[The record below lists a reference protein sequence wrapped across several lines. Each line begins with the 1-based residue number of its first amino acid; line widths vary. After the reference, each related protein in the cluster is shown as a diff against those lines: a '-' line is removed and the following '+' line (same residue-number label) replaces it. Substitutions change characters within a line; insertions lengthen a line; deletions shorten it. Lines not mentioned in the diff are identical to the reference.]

1 MGLKHQTGKQRKDKF
16 YHLAK
21 ETGFRARSAF
31 KLIQLNRKFE
41 FLQKSRVVLDL
52 CAAPGS
58 WMQVARQN
66 MPHSAICVGVDIAP
80 IKPIPNCIALREDI
94 TTDKCRQALK
104 RELQTWKAD
113 VVLNDGAPNVGTSW
127 LHDSFKQAELTLSAL
142 ALATDFLRKG
152 GWFVTKVFRSKDYH
166 ALIWVFKMFFNK
178 VHATKPQA
186 SRNVS
191 AEIFVV
197 CQGYKA
203 PDKIDPKF
211 LNSKYVF
218 GELNEEKPTQ
228 IVLGGPLK
236 KEKAVGYADGDGTV
250 YNVLNASEFISNSN
264 HLEMLQAA
272 TKIVLDTEV
281 IANHPATTD
290 EIRANFEDIKVLGK
304 AEIKAVLKWRKK
316 LKEQLEKKEEVEEEP
331 EVKEPKDEEEDELA
345 KIDQQIAEL
354 KAQQH
359 TEAKKKRKKLFM
371 ERRKILE
378 KLKVSGYSTEG
389 RVEQSEQD
397 LFALRDVKDPSK
409 AVDADVNDIPMD
421 EEVAEDDDAPKVRSF
436 DRDDMSR
443 DAMGNFD
450 PNLSERLDEDDLQWV
465 DEDDDG
471 PDGLGLDAKGDGG
484 SDVDEEEDEEEPQL
498 LVDDI
503 ELAKGKKASNLERR
517 ARKAELW
524 FDKDVFESIEDEADE
539 DFELEQ
545 ALKSHE
551 AKGGTLF
558 SNQKEKPE
566 ETAQESEPASKKK
579 SKSADK
585 VTKSKFDSDSEGD
598 DAEDSDDDDAKSESS
613 SDDDDDD
620 EAPRSKGRKRAM
632 AAAAAISGTPA
643 PKKRQVK
650 LDPAGLTLGSMLIHS
665 KKARRDIVDASY
677 NRYAFDD
684 VNLPAWFVDDEKRH
698 MRWFPELDPAL
709 LAEYKERAKEV
720 DVRPIKKV
728 AEAKARKK
736 RRLQKRMEKAKKR
749 AEGVMDREDS
759 STMEKARELKRIYAR
774 ARSKKQEE
782 IKYVVA
788 KKSTQSGKRAIRPA
802 GVKGRYKVVDPRM
815 KKDLRAMKGNKGGK
829 DGGRAGSSGRGGGKG
844 RGGGGGGRGRGGKR

>member
-1 MGLKHQTGKQRKDKF
+1 M
-16 YHLAK
+16 
-21 ETGFRARSAF
+21 
-31 KLIQLNRKFE
+31 
-41 FLQKSRVVLDL
+41 
-52 CAAPGS
+52 
-58 WMQVARQN
+58 
-66 MPHSAICVGVDIAP
+66 
-80 IKPIPNCIALREDI
+80 
-94 TTDKCRQALK
+94 
-104 RELQTWKAD
+104 
-113 VVLNDGAPNVGTSW
+113 NDGAPNVGKSW
-127 LHDSFKQAELTLSAL
+127 LHDAFKQAELTLSAL

-186 SRNVS
+186 SRNES

-218 GELNEEKPTQ
+218 GELTEEKPSQ
-228 IVLGGPLK
+228 LVLGRPMK
-236 KEKAVGYADGDGTV
+236 KEKALGYAEGEATV
-250 YNVLNASEFISNSN
+250 YNVLNASEFRAKAN
-264 HLEMLQAA
+264 HLERLQAA

-281 IANHPATTD
+281 IANHAATTD
-290 EIRANFEDIKVLGK
+290 EIRANCEDIKVLGK
-304 AEIKAVLKWRKK
+304 AEIKALIKWRKK
-316 LKEQLEKKEEVEEEP
+316 LKDQLEKKEEEEP
-331 EVKEPKDEEEDELA
+331 ETKESEEEEEDELA

-359 TEAKKKRKKLFM
+359 ADAKKKRKKLLQ

-378 KLKVSGYSTEG
+378 KLRVSGYSTEG

-409 AVDADVNDIPMD
+409 ALDADVNDIPMD
-421 EEVAEDDDAPKVRSF
+421 EEQAEEDDVLRVRSF
-436 DRDDMSR
+436 DRDDTAR

-450 PNLSERLDEDDLQWV
+450 PNLPERLDEDDLQWV
-465 DEDDDG
+465 DDDEEA

-503 ELAKGKKASNLERR
+503 ELTKGKKASNLERR

-558 SNQKEKPE
+558 SNAKEN
-566 ETAQESEPASKKK
+566 SEGKEAK
-579 SKSADK
+579 SDRLIAKQKSASAVKD
-585 VTKSKFDSDSEGD
+585 KSKFDSDNED
-598 DAEDSDDDDAKSESS
+598 DEADEVSSDDNAKSDSSSDGDSDDD
-613 SDDDDDD
+613 
-620 EAPRSKGRKRAM
+620 APRGKGRKRAL
-632 AAAAAISGTPA
+632 AAAAAVSGSSSPA
-643 PKKRQVK
+643 PKKKRQVK
-650 LDPAGLTLGSMLIHS
+650 LDAEGLALGSMLIHS

-684 VNLPAWFVDDEKRH
+684 INLPSWFVEDEKRH
-698 MRWFPELDPAL
+698 MRWKPELDPAL
-709 LAEYKERAKEV
+709 LAEYKQRLKEV
-720 DVRPIKKV
+720 DARPIKKV

-749 AEGVMDREDS
+749 AEGVMQKEDTT
-759 STMEKARELKRIYAR
+759 TMEKARELKKIYAR
-774 ARSKKQEE
+774 ARNKKQEE
-782 IKYVVA
+782 VKYVVA

-815 KKDLRAMKGNKGGK
+815 KKDLRAMKGSNSGK
-829 DGGRAGSSGRGGGKG
+829 SGRAGKSGRGGSKG
-844 RGGGGGGRGRGGKR
+844 RGGAGGRGRGGKR

>member
-1 MGLKHQTGKQRKDKF
+1 MGVKHQTGKQRKDKF

-66 MPHSAICVGVDIAP
+66 MPQSAICVGVDIAP

-104 RELQTWKAD
+104 RELKTWKAD
-113 VVLNDGAPNVGTSW
+113 VVMNDGAPNVGKSW
-127 LHDSFKQAELTLSAL
+127 LHDAFKQAELTLSAL

-186 SRNVS
+186 SRNES

-218 GELNEEKPTQ
+218 GELTEEKPAQ
-228 IVLGGPLK
+228 LVLGRPMR
-236 KEKAVGYADGDGTV
+236 KEKALGYADGDATV
-250 YNVLNASEFISNSN
+250 YNVLNASEFISKAN
-264 HLEMLQAA
+264 HLETLQAA
-272 TKIVLDTEV
+272 TRIALDTDV

-290 EIRANFEDIKVLGK
+290 EIRVSCEDIKVLGK
-304 AEIKAVLKWRKK
+304 AEIKALLKWRKK
-316 LKEQLEKKEEVEEEP
+316 LKDQLEKKEEEEP
-331 EVKEPKDEEEDELA
+331 ETKEPEEEEEDELA
-345 KIDQQIAEL
+345 KIDQQIADL

-359 TEAKKKRKKLFM
+359 ADAKKKRKKLLR
-371 ERRKILE
+371 ERRQILE
-378 KLKVSGYSTEG
+378 KLRLSGYSTEG
-389 RVEQSEQD
+389 RVEQTEQD

-409 AVDADVNDIPMD
+409 ALDADVNDIPVD
-421 EEVAEDDDAPKVRSF
+421 EEVAEEDDVPGLRSF
-436 DRDDMSR
+436 DRDDKAR

-450 PNLSERLDEDDLQWV
+450 PNLAERLDEDDLQWV
-465 DEDDDG
+465 DDDDEG

-503 ELAKGKKASNLERR
+503 ELTKGKKASNLERR

-558 SNQKEKPE
+558 SSAKEDSE
-566 ETAQESEPASKKK
+566 EKDTNTEKQASKQQPSS
-579 SKSADK
+579 SKE
-585 VTKSKFDSDSEGD
+585 KSKFDSDSEGD
-598 DAEDSDDDDAKSESS
+598 DDEDAASSDDGAGSENSSDDDSDDD
-613 SDDDDDD
+613 
-620 EAPRSKGRKRAM
+620 APRGKGHKRAL
-632 AAAAAISGTPA
+632 AAAAAVSGSPA
-643 PKKRQVK
+643 PKKKRQVK
-650 LDPAGLTLGSMLIHS
+650 LDAEGLALGSMLIHS
-665 KKARRDIVDASY
+665 KKARRDIVDSSY

-698 MRWFPELDPAL
+698 MRWKPELDPAL
-709 LAEYKERAKEV
+709 LAEYKQRLKDV
-720 DVRPIKKV
+720 DARPIKKV

-736 RRLQKRMEKAKKR
+736 RRLQKRLEKAKKR
-749 AEGVMDREDS
+749 AEGVMQKEDTT
-759 STMEKARELKRIYAR
+759 TMEKARELKKIYAR
-774 ARSKKQEE
+774 ARSHKQEE
-782 IKYVVA
+782 VKYVVA

-815 KKDLRAMKGNKGGK
+815 KKDLRAMKGGKSGKGGRP
-829 DGGRAGSSGRGGGKG
+829 GASGRGGGKG
-844 RGGGGGGRGRGGKR
+844 RGSGGGGRGRGGKR

>member
-1 MGLKHQTGKQRKDKF
+1 MGVKHQTGKQRKDKF

-21 ETGFRARSAF
+21 ETGYRARSAF

-58 WMQVARQN
+58 WMQVARHN
-66 MPHSAICVGVDIAP
+66 MPQSAICVGVDIAP

-94 TTDKCRQALK
+94 TTDKCRQALR
-104 RELQTWKAD
+104 RELKTWKVD
-113 VVLNDGAPNVGTSW
+113 VVMNDGAPNVGKSW
-127 LHDSFKQAELTLSAL
+127 LHDAFKQAELTLSAL

-186 SRNVS
+186 SRNES

-218 GELNEEKPTQ
+218 GELTEEKPSQ
-228 IVLGGPLK
+228 PVLGRPMR
-236 KEKAVGYADGDGTV
+236 KEKALGYADGEATV
-250 YNVLNASEFISNSN
+250 YSVLNASEFISKAN

-272 TKIVLDTEV
+272 TKIALDTDV

-290 EIRANFEDIKVLGK
+290 EIRASCEDIKVLGK
-304 AEIKAVLKWRKK
+304 AEIKALIKWRKK
-316 LKEQLEKKEEVEEEP
+316 LKDQLEKKKEEEP
-331 EVKEPKDEEEDELA
+331 ETKEPEEEEEDELT
-345 KIDQQIAEL
+345 KIDQQIADL

-359 TEAKKKRKKLFM
+359 ADAKKKKKRLLQ
-371 ERRKILE
+371 ERRRILE
-378 KLKVSGYSTEG
+378 KLRASGYSTEG

-409 AVDADVNDIPMD
+409 ALDADVNDIPMD
-421 EEVAEDDDAPKVRSF
+421 EDMVEEDYVARMRSF
-436 DRDDMSR
+436 DRHDKSR

-450 PNLSERLDEDDLQWV
+450 PNLPERLDEDDLQWV
-465 DEDDDG
+465 DDDDGG

-484 SDVDEEEDEEEPQL
+484 SDVEEEEEEEEPQL

-503 ELAKGKKASNLERR
+503 ELTKGKKASNLERR

-558 SNQKEKPE
+558 SNVKGKSE
-566 ETAQESEPASKKK
+566 EIKSDKQAAKQQPSSASKEN
-579 SKSADK
+579 
-585 VTKSKFDSDSEGD
+585 KSKFDSDSED
-598 DAEDSDDDDAKSESS
+598 DGAEDAASDDDDAKSDSS
-613 SDDDDDD
+613 SEDDSDDD
-620 EAPRSKGRKRAM
+620 APRGKGRKRAL
-632 AAAAAISGTPA
+632 AAAAAVSGSPA
-643 PKKRQVK
+643 PRKRQVK
-650 LDPAGLTLGSMLIHS
+650 LGAEGLALGSMLIHS

-684 VNLPAWFVDDEKRH
+684 VNLPAWFVQDERRH
-698 MRWFPELDPAL
+698 MRWKPELDPAL
-709 LAEYKERAKEV
+709 LAEYKQRLKEV
-720 DVRPIKKV
+720 DARPIKKV

-749 AEGVMDREDS
+749 AEGVMQKEDTT
-759 STMEKARELKRIYAR
+759 TMEKARELKKIYAR

-782 IKYVVA
+782 VKYVVA

-815 KKDLRAMKGNKGGK
+815 KKDLRAMKADK
-829 DGGRAGSSGRGGGKG
+829 GGRAGSSGRGGGKG
-844 RGGGGGGRGRGGKR
+844 RRGGGGGRGRGGKR